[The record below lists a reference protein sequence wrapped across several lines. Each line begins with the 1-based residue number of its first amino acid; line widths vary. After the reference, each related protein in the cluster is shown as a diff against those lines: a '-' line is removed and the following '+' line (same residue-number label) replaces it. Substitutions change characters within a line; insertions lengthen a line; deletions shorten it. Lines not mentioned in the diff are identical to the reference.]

1 MLNQIYKQIF
11 VINYHQF
18 YQMFFSWFFTILI
31 FARIT
36 ILYKRSFLS
45 KLFKTQSRMDNNN
58 KVSKYKQEKANR
70 RASKKNGIKMF
81 CKLIPK
87 PL

>member
-1 MLNQIYKQIF
+1 
-11 VINYHQF
+11 
-18 YQMFFSWFFTILI
+18 
-31 FARIT
+31 
-36 ILYKRSFLS
+36 
-45 KLFKTQSRMDNNN
+45 MDNNN